1 MPTRNV
7 VLTDRHQKIIDRL
20 VRSGRY
26 QNASEVLREGLRL
39 VEQREAEDAAKL
51 VALREAARA
60 GAEAEFRPF
69 GSFACPRCLFRIGAE
84 RRPGARINLALFGES
99 AAMASQVLI
108 WQGSPLSAAHALRI
122 DITPHGTQSRCG
134 AGPA

>member
-7 VLTDRHQKIIDRL
+7 VVTERHQKIIDRL

-51 VALREAARA
+51 RALREAARL
-60 GAEAEFRPF
+60 GDEAEFRPF
-69 GSFACPRCLFRIGAE
+69 GSFDELDRYLEDVTEAVIRE
-84 RRPGARINLALFGES
+84 ETAR
-99 AAMASQVLI
+99 
-108 WQGSPLSAAHALRI
+108 
-122 DITPHGTQSRCG
+122 
-134 AGPA
+134 